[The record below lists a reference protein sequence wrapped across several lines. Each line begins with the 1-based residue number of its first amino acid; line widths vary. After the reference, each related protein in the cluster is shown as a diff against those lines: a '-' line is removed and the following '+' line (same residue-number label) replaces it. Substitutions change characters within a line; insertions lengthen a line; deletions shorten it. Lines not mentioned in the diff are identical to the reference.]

1 MRETFRRVMTV
12 KEVDVADVWASL
24 RDVELLASCS
34 GAIGEVTEKVPD
46 KGPGVTGPGGGRIGA
61 VLVSPLIK
69 PGTVSKTPYN
79 HYALLKSIE
88 DVFGLAHL
96 GYAGQK
102 GLKSFGR
109 DIFNVDGLEHQHP

>member
-1 MRETFRRVMTV
+1 
-12 KEVDVADVWASL
+12 
-24 RDVELLASCS
+24 
-34 GAIGEVTEKVPD
+34 
-46 KGPGVTGPGGGRIGA
+46 

-88 DVFGLAHL
+88 DFFDLRHL

-109 DIFNVDGLEHQHP
+109 DIFTANAPEHQHP